1 MLVLHTLRDR
11 TRQRGWGFV
20 EQPRP
25 DCRGTTRGPE
35 STQNNHFQKRC
46 YRQGT
51 RPLLRCFSLIKP
63 RDRRP
68 AFAKLC
74 KSLNRGFSPLFP
86 VSYPKYSTRNTNF
99 HVLSLNCHAF
109 FSINRL
115 SPKCRILLMGANFH
129 YLS

>member
-11 TRQRGWGFV
+11 TRQRGGGIIFCC
-20 EQPRP
+20 P
-25 DCRGTTRGPE
+25 DCRRTTRGPE

-46 YRQGT
+46 FRQRT

-63 RDRRP
+63 RDHRP
-68 AFAKLC
+68 AFTKLC
-74 KSLNRGFSPLFP
+74 ESLNRGFSHLFP
-86 VSYPKYSTRNTNF
+86 VSYPKYSTRNTYF